1 MLYKKSFIKNKSKH
15 GGKGLLPYPVI
26 AAAVSGNVD
35 AINKVLKHYEGY
47 IAKLSTRTMY
57 DEAGNPHLCVDEEL
71 RRRLETKLI
80 TKILTFKAA

>member
-1 MLYKKSFIKNKSKH
+1 MNKTLTKKPDTQGNS
-15 GGKGLLPYPVI
+15 GLLPYPVI
-26 AAAVSGNVD
+26 VAAVSGNVD
-35 AINKVLKHYEGY
+35 AINTVLNHFEGY

-80 TKILTFKAA
+80 TKILTFKVA